1 MIAALAAVLLG
12 AVSASQSLSDIVS
25 NAAFHVYVMPS
36 SAEPDSVTVL
46 ASDSQSRPTSVKI
59 VYRLGDRLEL
69 TMLETMRSDD
79 DTSSSA
85 SSPEPSSGP
94 TGQTYVVNGYPAT
107 YSVTGPY
114 YQHVGWLTWRPPGV
128 TVTISSMDMTD
139 APTLVNAALALY

>member
-12 AVSASQSLSDIVS
+12 AVGASQSLADVVD
-25 NAAFHVYVMPS
+25 NAAFHVYVMPT
-36 SAEPDSVTVL
+36 SAEADSVTVL

-69 TMLETMRSDD
+69 TVLETMRAADE
-79 DTSSSA
+79 TA
-85 SSPEPSSGP
+85 SSPQPSPAP
-94 TGQTYVVNGYPAT
+94 TGQIYIVNGYPAT

-114 YQHVGWLTWRPPGV
+114 YQHVGWLTWTPPGV

>member
-12 AVSASQSLSDIVS
+12 AVSASHSLSDVVS

-69 TMLETMRSDD
+69 IVLETMRADD
-79 DTSSSA
+79 DTSGPA
-85 SSPEPSSGP
+85 PSPGP

-107 YSVTGPY
+107 YVVTGPY
-114 YQHVGWLTWRPPGV
+114 YQHVGWLTWMPPGV

>member
-12 AVSASQSLSDIVS
+12 AVSASQSLSDVIS
-25 NAAFHVYVMPS
+25 NAAFHVYVMPT

-69 TMLETMRSDD
+69 TVLETMRADD
-79 DTSSSA
+79 S
-85 SSPEPSSGP
+85 SSPEPSPGP

-107 YSVTGPY
+107 YVVTGPY
-114 YQHVGWLTWRPPGV
+114 YQHVGWLTWTPPGV